1 MGRSRSAFLGL
12 LLFPAL
18 VLGSSSSIQ
27 APTSTSGTPDLSRLL
42 ALAADYCDRLSR
54 ASIDFVCLESVSETI
69 VETKPFIRPSPHGL
83 PTWYDTAVE
92 HQYLYDYQF
101 IVENG
106 QKTEKRR
113 LLEIDG
119 IKKKGD
125 ASYLHAR
132 SFLYKNVL
140 FGAVDLLAGS
150 RQGFYHYEIKG
161 RESLGGQ
168 AALVID
174 AAPRPGLPGVVNS
187 GTAWLREED
196 GAILKIAWNVKAM
209 GNDPDIREMAKAY
222 KSMPEILQVTEFGL
236 EKNRVRFP
244 SRFHI
249 EEAYIS
255 EKGRRT
261 VRSILDAV
269 YRDYK
274 FFTVAVET
282 GPVNR
287 S

>member
-1 MGRSRSAFLGL
+1 MERFRSAFLGL
-12 LLFPAL
+12 LLFSTL
-18 VLGSSSSIQ
+18 VFGSSSSIQ
-27 APTSTSGTPDLSRLL
+27 APASTAGGPELSRLL

-69 VETKPFIRPSPHGL
+69 VETKPFVRPSPHGL

-92 HQYLYDYQF
+92 HRYLYDYQF

-113 LLEIDG
+113 LLAIDG
-119 IKKKGD
+119 VKKKGEV
-125 ASYLHAR
+125 SYLHAR
-132 SFLYKNVL
+132 TFLYKNVL

-150 RQGFYHYEIKG
+150 RQGFYDYEIKG
-161 RESLGGQ
+161 RESLRGQ

-174 AAPRPGLPGVVNS
+174 AAPRPGVAAVVNL
-187 GTAWLREED
+187 GTVWLREED
-196 GAILKIAWNVKAM
+196 GAILKIVWNVKSM
-209 GNDPDIREMAKAY
+209 QNDPDIREMAKVFKAT
-222 KSMPEILQVTEFGL
+222 PEIQQVTEFGL

-244 SRFHI
+244 SRFHV
-249 EEAYIS
+249 EEAYID
-255 EKGRRT
+255 EKGQKT
-261 VRSILDAV
+261 VRSILDTV

-274 FFTVAVET
+274 FFTVDFET
-282 GPVNR
+282 GPIKR